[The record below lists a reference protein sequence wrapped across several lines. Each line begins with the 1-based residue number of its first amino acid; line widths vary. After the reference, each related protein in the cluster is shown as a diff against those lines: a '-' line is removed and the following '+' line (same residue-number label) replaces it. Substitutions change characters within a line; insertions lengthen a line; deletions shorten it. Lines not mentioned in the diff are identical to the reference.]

1 MFTKVHT
8 TEFNVESV
16 IKIDSYNSFLKL
28 LRITA
33 WIFRFL
39 KNLKNKVLTF
49 TRTSHRKKL
58 TDAIIWEMDGFRHIF
73 PTVWENTTKPMAG
86 KSMGNQ

>member
-58 TDAIIWEMDGFRHIF
+58 TDVIIWEMDGFRHIF
-73 PTVWENTTKPMAG
+73 PTVWESTTKPMAG